1 MTTAMDILVVAET
14 QGDVLAP
21 ITCEILGLANRLTG
35 DIGGTVAAVAFVS
48 AADSIGEELV
58 AHGAEQVYLVKH
70 PAFATCTTDA
80 WLPDL
85 EKIVRDRRLTLILIG
100 HTTRGADIAPC
111 LAFRL
116 NAAVVT
122 DTVAIAKKDRRFTLT
137 RTCYGG
143 KAREIVTS
151 HTEMVVATVRAKS
164 QPAATRDATRKGKIA
179 SLTSVC
185 DPAQLRVRVI
195 EHQLRS
201 HEGQRLEDA
210 EVVIAAGRGLRGAE
224 GVALANELAALLNG
238 AVGATRAACDMGW
251 CPYSSQI
258 GLSGVTVA
266 PDLYFALGVSGAG
279 QHMVGCL
286 SAGTIVAVNNDPDAA
301 IFAYSRFG
309 VVGDCREILPAF
321 IEEVRKLK
329 NQDQTKQL
337 GEK

>member
-1 MTTAMDILVVAET
+1 MTTVIDILVVAET

-21 ITCEILGLANRLTG
+21 ITCEILGLANRLAG
-35 DIGGTVAAVAFVS
+35 GIGGTVAAVAFVPET
-48 AADSIGEELV
+48 DNIGEELT
-58 AHGAEQVYLVKH
+58 AHGAEQVYLVKN
-70 PAFATCTTDA
+70 PVFATCTADT

-85 EKIVRDRRLTLILIG
+85 EKLVRDRQPSLILLG
-100 HTTRGADIAPC
+100 HTTMGADIAPY

-116 NAAVVT
+116 NAAVIT
-122 DTVAIAKKDRRFTLT
+122 DSVAIAKKDRQLTLT
-137 RTCYGG
+137 RSCYGG
-143 KAREIVTS
+143 KAQEVVTS
-151 HTEMVVATVRAKS
+151 HTEMVVATIRAKS
-164 QPAATRDATRKGKIA
+164 QPATTRDTTHKGKIA
-179 SLTSVC
+179 SLDSIC
-185 DPAQLRVRVI
+185 DPTRLRVKVI
-195 EHQLRS
+195 GRQPRR

-210 EVVIAAGRGLRGAE
+210 EVVIAAGRGLRGVE
-224 GVALANELAALLNG
+224 GVALANELAAVLNG

-251 CPYSSQI
+251 CPYTSQI
-258 GLSGVTVA
+258 GLSGITVA

-279 QHMVGCL
+279 QHMVGCQ

-329 NQDQTKQL
+329 NQNRAKQH

>member
-1 MTTAMDILVVAET
+1 MTTAMDILVVVET
-14 QGDVLAP
+14 QGDGLTQA
-21 ITCEILGLANRLTG
+21 TCEILGLASRLAG
-35 DIGGTVAAVAFVS
+35 DIGGSVAAVAFGPAV
-48 AADSIGEELV
+48 DSIGEELV
-58 AHGAEQVYLVKH
+58 AHGAERVFLVKH
-70 PAFATCTTDA
+70 QAFANHTVDA

-85 EKIVRDRRLTLILIG
+85 EKLVRDRRLSLILLG
-100 HTTRGADIAPC
+100 HTTSVADIAPR

-122 DTVAIAKKDRRFTLT
+122 DAVAIAKKDRRLTFT
-137 RTCYGG
+137 RACYGG
-143 KAREIVTS
+143 KAQETVTS

-164 QPAATRDATRKGKIA
+164 QPAATRDATRKGEIVPLV
-179 SLTSVC
+179 SIL
-185 DPAQLRVRVI
+185 DPTRLRIKVI
-195 EHQLRS
+195 EHQQRRQ
-201 HEGQRLEDA
+201 EGQRLEDA
-210 EVVIAAGRGLRGAE
+210 EVVVAAGRGLRSVE
-224 GVALANELAALLNG
+224 GVALANELAALLDG

-286 SAGTIVAVNNDPDAA
+286 SAGTIVAVNNDPDAS

-329 NQDQTKQL
+329 NQDQTKQR
-337 GEK
+337 GEN